1 MSDLA
6 LISRLLLLA
15 VAQARGLD
23 ASPVMEARQQLH
35 TPDDI
40 APAVLPYLAC
50 LYAERGLP
58 LLHASD
64 GTRVDYDRGTGDC
77 SAARAHAKDDAARL
91 LHRKRAPDGLNVG
104 EYVDRTLS
112 DMDDYVAS
120 IPTSKQRGSA
130 APSAVV
136 GIPVTIEDEVQP
148 AYARYDECL
157 KTQVSNSP
165 VTAQT
170 VMDKFNT
177 AMKFCDGV
185 REFAVNQAKN
195 ALIAKGWNETTR
207 TRAAETTFAKV
218 DESWLAMGKQ
228 FQEALLQKA
237 AQLAK
242 TPSAGVTARTDRPK
256 APR

>member
-1 MSDLA
+1 
-6 LISRLLLLA
+6 
-15 VAQARGLD
+15 
-23 ASPVMEARQQLH
+23 MEARQQLH
-35 TPDDI
+35 TPDEI

-50 LYAERGLP
+50 LYAQRGLP

-64 GTRVDYDRGTGDC
+64 GTRVGYDRGTGDC
-77 SAARAHAKDDAARL
+77 SAARAHAKDEAARL
-91 LHRKRAPDGLNVG
+91 LQRKRPPDGLTVV
-104 EYVDRTLS
+104 EYIDRTLS

-120 IPTSKQRGSA
+120 MPTSKQRGFA
-130 APSAVV
+130 AQSAVV

-165 VTAQT
+165 VTAKT

-177 AMKFCDGV
+177 AIKICAGV
-185 REFAVNQAKN
+185 REFAVNEARN

-218 DESWLAMGKQ
+218 DESWLAMGEQ
-228 FQEALLQKA
+228 FQKALLQKA
-237 AQLAK
+237 AQFAK
-242 TPSAGVTARTDRPK
+242 TPKSGVTTRTARPK
-256 APR
+256 VSR